1 MGVWISISSML
12 VYLCMDCWTN
22 KYKFICIGCIYW
34 SRLFANISIVICI
47 FKSTFKCKSITTCS
61 SSLGFSLW
69 WNDLSKDC
77 RFCLKENEKHFPTLL
92 IICVICAILLFI
104 SAMIISSLHRKKNKN
119 QNQKVNSLNTN
130 EEEQQME
137 IDLRQNQND

>member
-1 MGVWISISSML
+1 MGAFTGL
-12 VYLCMDCWTN
+12 VFSPTFPLSFAFLN
-22 KYKFICIGCIYW
+22 Q
-34 SRLFANISIVICI
+34 RLNANPLLLALLLSGSACGGMI
-47 FKSTFKCKSITTCS
+47 FQKIA
-61 SSLGFSLW
+61 GFV
-69 WNDLSKDC
+69 
-77 RFCLKENEKHFPTLL
+77 LKENEKHFPTLL